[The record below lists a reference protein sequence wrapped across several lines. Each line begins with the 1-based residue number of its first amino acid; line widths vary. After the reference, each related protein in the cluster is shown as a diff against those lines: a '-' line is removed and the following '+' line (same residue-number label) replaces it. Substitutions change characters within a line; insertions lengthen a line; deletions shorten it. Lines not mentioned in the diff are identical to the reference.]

1 METLTVDDLYPIL
14 RNIPEDDKYHGN
26 VSELA
31 ELFQTTKEKIVL
43 ILAQMQQA
51 FPLKIYWFAEGW
63 FIVEH
68 VAEG

>member
-1 METLTVDDLYPIL
+1 MKTLTVEDLYPIVQ
-14 RNIPEDDKYHGN
+14 NISEEEKYHGN

-31 ELFQTTKEKIVL
+31 ELFQTTKDKIVL
-43 ILAQMQQA
+43 TLAQMQQA

-68 VAEG
+68 VGEE

>member
-1 METLTVDDLYPIL
+1 MKTLTVEDLYPIVQ
-14 RNIPEDDKYHGN
+14 NISEEEKYHGN

-31 ELFQTTKEKIVL
+31 ELFQTTKDKIVL
-43 ILAQMQQA
+43 TLAQMQQA

-68 VAEG
+68 VGED

>member
-1 METLTVDDLYPIL
+1 MKTLTVEDLYPIVQ
-14 RNIPEDDKYHGN
+14 NISEEEKYHGN

-31 ELFQTTKEKIVL
+31 ELFQTTKNKIVL
-43 ILAQMQQA
+43 TLAQMQQA

-68 VAEG
+68 VGEE